1 MTTANSLPAKEPF
14 SPTYNPPKFG
24 ILSYFPPAW
33 VPYGELM
40 RLDKPAGFYLFY
52 LPHLVGTLYAACIIN
67 PKPPLSSLVDT
78 NLILFFGT
86 VFMRGSACSWNDNLD
101 QDYDRQV
108 FRCKTRPI
116 ARGAITTAKGHVFTA
131 LLTVIAFT
139 FLVLLPSRCMYYAAP
154 SIFLLWLYPFGKR
167 FTDYPQIILS
177 LQMSIGVF
185 MGMVAMEMD
194 PILESKRMQGSIC
207 ALYTSFVAWTV
218 VYDTVYARQDIKDDA
233 KAGVKSMSVK
243 FQHWT
248 KPLLWVCATIQIS
261 LLVLAG
267 VLADMGAGYF
277 TVACGGTA
285 LSLVIM
291 VQNVK
296 LEVPADCMWWFKN
309 ACWHVGIPVVS
320 GLIGE
325 YYDLGTVLK
334 ENLSTWDEGTDGVK
348 QS

>member
-1 MTTANSLPAKEPF
+1 MASAKSPPVKEPLA
-14 SPTYNPPKFG
+14 PTYSPPKTG
-24 ILSYFPPAW
+24 IVLYFPPAW

-40 RLDKPAGFYLFY
+40 RLDKPAGIYLFY

-67 PKPPLSSLVDT
+67 PKPPLPSLVKT
-78 NLILFFGT
+78 NLIFFVGT

-116 ARGAITTAKGHVFTA
+116 ARGAITTARGHAFTA
-131 LLTVIAFT
+131 FLTAIAST
-139 FLVLLPSRCMYYAAP
+139 FLVLLPSRCMYYAVP

-167 FTDYPQIILS
+167 FTDYPQIILG
-177 LQMSIGVF
+177 LQMSIGIF
-185 MGMVAMEMD
+185 MGMVAMGVD
-194 PILESKRMQGSIC
+194 PTVESEKIQGSIC

-248 KPLLWVCATIQIS
+248 KALLWVCATTQAG

-267 VLADMGAGYF
+267 VLADMGAIYF

-285 LSLVIM
+285 LSLVVMI
-291 VQNVK
+291 QKVK
-296 LEVPADCMWWFKN
+296 LEEPANCMWWFKN
-309 ACWHVGIPVVS
+309 AFWHVGIPVCS
-320 GLIGE
+320 GLVGE
-325 YYDLGTVLK
+325 YYT
-334 ENLSTWDEGTDGVK
+334 
-348 QS
+348 